1 MYQSWPFFR
10 ALLSNIQMALFKT
23 DMRVAKEYAAL
34 CQNQVQGEKI
44 YQLIT
49 AEHQRAVKYVLAIA
63 KVSELLQENPLLLIS
78 LKRRSPYID
87 PLNAIQ
93 LHLLRNYR
101 QLNPEQA
108 QSWLKPLLR
117 SINAIA
123 AGLRNTG

>member
-1 MYQSWPFFR
+1 M
-10 ALLSNIQMALFKT
+10 
-23 DMRVAKEYAAL
+23 E
-34 CQNQVQGEKI
+34 
-44 YQLIT
+44 
-49 AEHQRAVKYVLAIA
+49 EHQRTVKYVLAVA
-63 KVSELLQENPLLLIS
+63 KINELVQENPLLLIS

-101 QLNPEQA
+101 QFAPEQPEA
-108 QSWLKPLLR
+108 QNWLKPLLR